1 MNLIIVSGLS
11 GSGKSIALQ
20 ALEDTGFYCIDNLP
34 AGLLPHFVQ
43 QFQDSPS
50 EVIQT
55 AAVGI
60 DVRNRRFLDALPET
74 LEKLK
79 SSGIKYR
86 IIFLE
91 ADNSILVKRYKE
103 TRRRHPMTDQ
113 HTSLLEGIELERKLL
128 EPLSGNAEL
137 RIETAHTTPKQL
149 RQKIRDFIGTDSDIP
164 ITLLFE
170 SFGFKRGTP
179 LDADFVFDVRCLP
192 NPYWQPELREFSGMD
207 KEIISFMNDH
217 QEVSDMATEI
227 QNFILKWLPNFIE
240 EPRSYL
246 TIAIGCTGGQHRSV
260 YLAERIGNFFS
271 GKGYGIQV
279 RHRELP

>member
-20 ALEDTGFYCIDNLP
+20 ALEDFGFYCIDNLP

-43 QFQDSPS
+43 QLQQTSTDDK
-50 EVIQT
+50 QT

-60 DVRNRRFLDALPET
+60 DVRNRLFLDALPAT
-74 LEKLK
+74 LEELK
-79 SSGIKYR
+79 SSGINYK

-91 ADNSILVKRYKE
+91 ANDSILIQRYKE
-103 TRRRHPMTDQ
+103 SRRRHPMTDQ

-128 EPLSGNAEL
+128 EPLSENADL

-149 RQKIRDFIGTDSDIP
+149 RNKIRDFIGSDSDTP

-192 NPYWQPELREFSGMD
+192 NPYWQPELREYSGLD
-207 KEIISFMNDH
+207 DQIISFMDDH
-217 QEVSDMATEI
+217 EEVSEMATEI
-227 QNFILKWLPNFIE
+227 QNFLLKWLPNFIE

-260 YLAERIGNFFS
+260 YLAKRIGSFFS
-271 GKGYGIQV
+271 SQGYRTQI
-279 RHRELP
+279 RHRELS

>member
-20 ALEDTGFYCIDNLP
+20 AMEDFGFYCIDNLP
-34 AGLLPHFVQ
+34 AGLIPHFVQ
-43 QFQDSPS
+43 EHQEASSSND
-50 EVIQT
+50 QT

-60 DVRNRRFLDALPET
+60 DVRNRRFLDALPAS

-79 SSGIKYR
+79 SQGIKYK

-91 ADNSILVKRYKE
+91 ADDGVLIKRYKE

-128 EPLSGNAEL
+128 EPLSENADL

-149 RQKIRDFIGTDSDIP
+149 RQKIRDFIGTDSDSP

-170 SFGFKRGTP
+170 SFGFKRSTP

-192 NPYWQPELREFSGMD
+192 NPYWQPELREFTGLD
-207 KEIISFMNDH
+207 EEIISFMDKHN
-217 QEVSDMATEI
+217 EVSDMATEI
-227 QNFILKWLPNFIE
+227 QNFLKKWLPSFIE
-240 EPRSYL
+240 EPRNYL

-260 YLAERIGNFFS
+260 YLANRIGNYFIDQD
-271 GKGYGIQV
+271 YRVQI
-279 RHRELP
+279 RHRELS

>member
-20 ALEDTGFYCIDNLP
+20 ALEDFGFYCIDNLP

-43 QFQDSPS
+43 QLQESSPEENQS
-50 EVIQT
+50 

-60 DVRNRRFLDALPET
+60 DVRNRLFLDALPKT
-74 LEKLK
+74 LKELK
-79 SSGIKYR
+79 ALGITHK
-86 IIFLE
+86 IIFLDTS
-91 ADNSILVKRYKE
+91 DNILIKRYKE

-113 HTSLLEGIELERKLL
+113 YTSLLEGIELERKLL
-128 EPLSGNAEL
+128 EPLSENADL

-149 RQKIRDFIGTDSDIP
+149 RSKIRDFIGSDNEAP

-192 NPYWQPELREFSGMD
+192 NPYWQPELREYSGLD
-207 KEIISFMNDH
+207 KPIISFMDEH
-217 QEVSDMATEI
+217 KETAEMASEI
-227 QNFILKWLPNFIE
+227 QNFLQKWLPNFIE

-260 YLAERIGNFFS
+260 YLAKKIGDFFAD
-271 GKGYGIQV
+271 KGYRTQV
-279 RHRELP
+279 RHRELT

>member
-20 ALEDTGFYCIDNLP
+20 ALEDFGFYCIDNLP

-43 QFQDSPS
+43 QLQDSS
-50 EVIQT
+50 SDKNQT

-74 LEKLK
+74 LENLK
-79 SSGIKYR
+79 SLGVKYK
-86 IIFLE
+86 IVFLE
-91 ADNSILVKRYKE
+91 TNDSILIKRYKE
-103 TRRRHPMTDQ
+103 SRRRHPMTDQ

-128 EPLSGNAEL
+128 EPLSGNADL

-149 RQKIRDFIGTDSDIP
+149 RNKIRDFVGSDSDTP

-192 NPYWQPELREFSGMD
+192 NPYWQPELREYTGLD
-207 KEIISFMNDH
+207 EQIISFMDNH
-217 QEVSDMATEI
+217 KEASEMATEI
-227 QNFILKWLPNFIE
+227 QNFLTKWLPSFIE

-260 YLAERIGNFFS
+260 YLANKIGKFFS
-271 GKGYGIQV
+271 SQGYRTQI
-279 RHRELP
+279 RHRELS

>member
-20 ALEDTGFYCIDNLP
+20 ALEDFGFYCIDNLP

-43 QFQDSPS
+43 QLQESNPDESQF
-50 EVIQT
+50 

-60 DVRNRRFLDALPET
+60 DVRNRLFLDSLPAT
-74 LEKLK
+74 LRELK
-79 SSGIKYR
+79 AMGITRK

-91 ADNSILVKRYKE
+91 ANDSILIKRYKE

-128 EPLSGNAEL
+128 EPLSENADL

-149 RQKIRDFIGTDSDIP
+149 RSKIRDFIGSDNETP

-192 NPYWQPELREFSGMD
+192 NPYWQPELREYSGLD
-207 KEIISFMNDH
+207 KPIISFMDEH
-217 QEVSDMATEI
+217 KETAEMASEI
-227 QNFILKWLPNFIE
+227 QNFLLKWLPNFIE

-260 YLAERIGNFFS
+260 YLAKKIGDYFS
-271 GKGYGIQV
+271 DKGYRTQV
-279 RHRELP
+279 RHRELT